1 MRRNIL
7 LWVGLVLVLAYCL
20 GLFTI
25 LPMSS
30 TWRAFWIGF
39 AVAATLAAFAWMV
52 ESLSN
57 TRWLSLGKLGE
68 EATAEAVLSWRQRR
82 KGWRLVNGLV
92 LDASGDIDHVV
103 VGPGGVF
110 AIESKW
116 TSKPCHIEQG
126 RVKGLVGREPVSQ
139 ARTGA
144 RNVERLLL
152 RHGLPHVDATV
163 RPVVVLWGPG
173 RVRLDHG
180 WSEVNG
186 VLVCDGPGKKLWLK
200 KLAGQVIGRTEVEA
214 IANVLEERVTSQID
228 PPIQSVHSKPS
239 PKSLRI

>member
-1 MRRNIL
+1 ML
-7 LWVGLVLVLAYCL
+7 LWVVLALALACCVV
-20 GLFTI
+20 LFAL
-25 LPMSS
+25 LPMPN
-30 TWRAFWIGF
+30 TLRAFWIGF

-52 ESLSN
+52 ESVSN
-57 TRWLSLGKLGE
+57 TRWRSLGKLGE

-82 KGWRLVNGLV
+82 EGWRLVNGLV

-116 TSKPCHIEQG
+116 TSKPCRIEQG
-126 RVKGLVGREPVSQ
+126 RVRGLVGREPVSQ
-139 ARTGA
+139 ARTSA
-144 RNVERLLL
+144 RNVERTL
-152 RHGLPHVDATV
+152 RQDLPYVDAAV

-173 RVRLDHG
+173 RVRLDDG

-186 VLVCDGPGKKLWLK
+186 VLVCDGPRKKLWLK
-200 KLAGQVIGRTEVEA
+200 TLTGMVIGRNEVEA
-214 IANVLEERVTSQID
+214 IANVLEQRIMSQID
-228 PPIQSVHSKPS
+228 PPIRRVHPKAS